1 MIDEMKPLEVLE
13 RELREALAAIRPA
26 DQGRVEAALRH
37 WDAVAHPLHSLGL
50 LEGAVAR
57 MAGAAPLRRDYKKC
71 VAAFCADNGVV
82 AQGVTQTDS
91 SITAKVAKAMAE
103 NTSSVCCMAKVT
115 GADVFPVDVG
125 MAVDVEGVPSV
136 KVAYGTK
143 DLAVEP
149 AMTRQQALHV
159 LLAGMDV
166 ARDLKERGYTL
177 MSAGEMGIGN
187 TTTTSAVAAALLG
200 RPAAEMTGKGAGLSN
215 AGLEKKIA
223 VIDSAIA
230 LHRPDPAD
238 PVDVIGK
245 VGGFD
250 IAGMTGFYLGCAR
263 YQVPAVL
270 DGFIS
275 IVAALAAQRLCP
287 AVTGYLT
294 ASHLSAEP
302 GARRVMEE
310 LGLRPMLQL
319 GMALGEGT
327 GAVSAMPLID
337 MALRIYFDMPSF
349 DGFGMEAYQPFS

>member
-1 MIDEMKPLEVLE
+1 MIHEMRPLEDLE
-13 RELREALAAIRPA
+13 RELGEALAEIRPA

-50 LEGAVAR
+50 LEDAVAR
-57 MAGAAPLRRDYKKC
+57 LAGAAPLRRDYKKC

-91 SITAKVAKAMAE
+91 SITAKVAKSMLEGA
-103 NTSSVCCMAKVT
+103 SSVCCMARVT
-115 GADVFPVDVG
+115 GADVFPVDAG
-125 MAVDVEGVPSV
+125 MAADVEGMPSV
-136 KVAYGTK
+136 KVAYGTR

-149 AMTRQQALHV
+149 AMTRRQALHV
-159 LLAGMDV
+159 LLAGMDM
-166 ARDLKERGYTL
+166 ARDLKERGYSL
-177 MSAGEMGIGN
+177 LSAGEMGIGN

-200 RPAAEMTGKGAGLSN
+200 RPAGEVTGKGAGLSN

-223 VIDSAIA
+223 VIDRAIA
-230 LHRPDPAD
+230 LHRPDPSD
-238 PVDVIGK
+238 PVDVLSK

-263 YQVPAVL
+263 YGVPAVL

-275 IVAALAAQRLCP
+275 TVAALTAQRLCP

-302 GARRVMEE
+302 GARYVMEE
-310 LGLRPMLQL
+310 LGMRPMLRL

-327 GAVSAMPLID
+327 GAVTAMPLID
-337 MALRIYFDMPSF
+337 MALRIYYDMPSF
-349 DGFGMEAYQPFS
+349 DSYGMEAYRPL